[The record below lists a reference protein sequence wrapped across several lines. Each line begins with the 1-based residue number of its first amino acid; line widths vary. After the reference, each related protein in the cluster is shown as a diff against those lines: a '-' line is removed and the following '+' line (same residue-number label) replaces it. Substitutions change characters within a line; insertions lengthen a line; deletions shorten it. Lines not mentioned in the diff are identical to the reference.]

1 MQTPF
6 KTEGMTTE
14 ELIAYHGDSAASV
27 ECVLHTDKAPTLK
40 LAIQQGAFAWH
51 GEFFYAGDTWYLVS
65 AQCSANE
72 LLSRN
77 AFQVKRILEQVRKAL
92 S

>member
-6 KTEGMTTE
+6 KAERMTMDE
-14 ELIAYHGDSAASV
+14 FIAHHGDSAASV

-77 AFQVKRILEQVRKAL
+77 AFQVKHILEQVRKAL